1 MNDVGRLLR
10 DADPLAKEEELSAST
25 ASDMRRAIMV
35 AVRDTSQRAA
45 WRPKPLLVAA
55 TVAATLIAGVTVGRL
70 LPPPSAPTAGERPAT
85 SGVSAAASDSSRRQL
100 QFATPGGTRI
110 IWVFDPDF
118 NP

>member
-10 DADPLAKEEELSAST
+10 DADPLTKEAGLSPST
-25 ASDMRRAIMV
+25 AGDLRRAIV
-35 AVRDTSQRAA
+35 AAARDATKSAV
-45 WRPKPLLVAA
+45 WWPKPLAVAA
-55 TVAATLIAGVTVGRL
+55 TVVVTSTAGVLLGRA
-70 LPPPSAPTAGERPAT
+70 LPRHDARTASVRTERPSSSAP
-85 SGVSAAASDSSRRQL
+85 AADSERRQL